1 MWEERVKKL
10 CTACPNPNI
19 GGSRFTRSCIAAVA
33 LDTNGEAAAR
43 SSLCTSMLNFGLLY
57 YKDIGVWCGSSDSKN
72 TGVRSSV
79 TLNNGSIPMARVQ
92 LGRNIKVTYLKNLFP
107 PLIFLLIFFK
117 KKKSLDHGH

>member
-1 MWEERVKKL
+1 MGGEGQETLHSMSKTQHRWVQVHQKL
-10 CTACPNPNI
+10 HHC
-19 GGSRFTRSCIAAVA
+19 
-33 LDTNGEAAAR
+33 R
-43 SSLCTSMLNFGLLY
+43 SSRHEWRSSGKIESVHLNVKLWVNY

-107 PLIFLLIFFK
+107 PLIFY
-117 KKKSLDHGH
+117 